1 MGAKTN
7 FVSWEKRGRGGG
19 SLNEGCSSCFDLT
32 LCEHVRGRIAQTG
45 QRCVCSNGNGAAE
58 AERHSMMSGQKS
70 SPSYS
75 KAEAAESGLFFY
87 LFACKQTGERGS
99 LARPQATRERSE
111 KGENMGER
119 TCRPLSPTNPLL
131 RPTPNPFFASPVFRF
146 ISKVEEERGSEGR
159 AWRNHADRSGEA
171 CVA

>member
-32 LCEHVRGRIAQTG
+32 ICEHVRGRIAQTG
-45 QRCVCSNGNGAAE
+45 QRCVRSNRNGAAE
-58 AERHSMMSGQKS
+58 AEWHSMMSGQKS
-70 SPSYS
+70 SPRYS
-75 KAEAAESGLFFY
+75 KAEAAESGLFFD

-111 KGENMGER
+111 RGKIWANVHVVSFPQL
-119 TCRPLSPTNPLL
+119 TSSSAQPPT
-131 RPTPNPFFASPVFRF
+131 PFFASPVFRF
-146 ISKVEEERGSEGR
+146 ISKVEEERKSKGSSLAKSR
-159 AWRNHADRSGEA
+159 
-171 CVA
+171 